1 MLQDDVRNIAI
12 IAHVDHGKTTLV
24 DRLLQSTRVFR
35 ENQQVAE
42 RVLDSN
48 DQERERGITILA
60 KNISVRWRDTKINVI
75 DTPGHADFGG
85 EVERVLKMADG
96 VLLIV
101 DAFEG
106 PMPQTRFVLRK
117 ALEHGLKPMVVINKI
132 DRPGARPHEV
142 VDAVFDLMVELG
154 ADDAQLD
161 FPIIYAS
168 AVNGYARIEPD
179 DDTHDMAPL
188 LDAVLEHIPAPDVD
202 VAGPVAMQVCS
213 IDYSSFVGRI
223 AVGRVFSGTLR
234 SGDRVLVIKND
245 GSRYEATTKQLYTF
259 EALGRQEAEEVH
271 AGDVVAVVGVEGAD
285 IGDMFTSLIEP
296 VQLDPIHV
304 EEPTMSVVFSANTS
318 PLAGREG
325 TIVGGRQIK
334 ERLLREAQ
342 SNIAMRIAETADKD
356 GMEVAGRGVL
366 HLSVLMETMRR
377 EGYEFQVGRPQVIL
391 KRENGQTLEP
401 IEQAVV
407 DVPSEYAG
415 KVIEIFGSAGGE
427 MVDMVQ
433 RDEQVHLEFQI
444 PSRGVMGLRTRIL
457 NATRGEATLFHHFS
471 AYGPHQGDV
480 GGRVNGSLIAMSTD
494 KAVAYALDSL
504 QTRGKLFVSP
514 GVTCYEGMIVG
525 EHAKDSDLVVNV
537 AKAKQLTNM
546 RAAGSDKSVQ
556 LAPPIT
562 FTLEEALEYIEDDE
576 LVEVTPQN
584 IRLRKRI
591 LGGNDRKK
599 ASRRTQAS

>member
-1 MLQDDVRNIAI
+1 MLQNDVRNIAI

-24 DRLLQSTRVFR
+24 DRLLQATRVFR
-35 ENQQVAE
+35 DNQQVAE

-117 ALEHGLKPMVVINKI
+117 ALEHGLKPMVVVNKI

-168 AVNGYARIEPD
+168 AVNGYARTDPD
-179 DDTHDMAPL
+179 AGGDDMAPL

-202 VAGPVAMQVCS
+202 VTGPVAMQVCT

-223 AVGRVFSGTLR
+223 AIGRIFSGTLR
-234 SGDRVLVIKND
+234 TGDRILVIKND
-245 GSRYEATTKQLYTF
+245 GSRYEAVAKQLYTF
-259 EALGRQEAEEVH
+259 EALGREEATEVH
-271 AGDVVAVVGVEGAD
+271 AGDVVAVVGVEDAD
-285 IGDMFTSLIEP
+285 IGDMFTCRIAP

-318 PLAGREG
+318 PLVGQDG
-325 TIVGGRQIK
+325 DIVGGRQIK
-334 ERLLREAQ
+334 ERLLREAE
-342 SNIAMRIAETADKD
+342 SNISMRIAETPDKD

-377 EGYEFQVGRPQVIL
+377 EGYEFQVGRPQVIY
-391 KRENGQTLEP
+391 KKEDGKTLEP

-433 RDEQVHLEFQI
+433 RDEQVHLEFRI

-457 NATRGEATLFHHFS
+457 NGTRGEATLFHHFIE
-471 AYGPHQGDV
+471 YGPYRGV
-480 GGRVNGSLIAMSTD
+480 LGGRINGSLIAMSTD
-494 KAVAYALDSL
+494 KAVAYALDAL
-504 QTRGKLFVSP
+504 QTRGRLFVGP
-514 GVTCYEGMIVG
+514 GAMCYEGMIVG

-546 RAAGSDKSVQ
+546 RAAGADKGIQ

-576 LVEVTPQN
+576 LVEVTPRS

-591 LGGNDRKK
+591 LDENERKK
-599 ASRRTQAS
+599 AAKRAKG